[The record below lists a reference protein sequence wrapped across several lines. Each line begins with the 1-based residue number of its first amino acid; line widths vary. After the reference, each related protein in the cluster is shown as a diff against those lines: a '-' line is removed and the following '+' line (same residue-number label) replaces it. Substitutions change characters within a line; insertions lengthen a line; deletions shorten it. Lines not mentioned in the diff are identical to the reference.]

1 MLLRR
6 IATSGSTHVHVACR
20 VTPIVISRK
29 FSDIP
34 SSTVVPTKKVL
45 TVAKNEIENFSS
57 HTEVCPAFSP
67 DISTLFKVVKEIP
80 VTSSSRVPAV
90 VEHESS
96 LSSHKYVYAAKLGS
110 LEDIAAKT
118 GFSRQRL
125 LEVINDPYFFMDMWF
140 LNVPFG
146 GAHFIKQPT
155 VQTAPKGVVA
165 QLNLMGATE
174 FPFADPIQVSHA
186 KTTPFFNQTFGL
198 ITGDGAHS
206 SLADTLQHSFL
217 ASTLWGHA
225 LPGAVSHNF
234 LIYEDILYAMW
245 FGTGRGLPILG
256 GAFNNVVACNSLIGT
271 WAQMAR
277 NMNETLEMK
286 MYWEFL
292 AELQKCTTPEAKVVL
307 LTQAARKLE
316 SQRAWIPWTANKLGT
331 LHTSAGAPVRLGS
344 KGYGEV
350 LRFMAY
356 LRGRQHSDVKY
367 SARDL

>member
-1 MLLRR
+1 MLLRTAR
-6 IATSGSTHVHVACR
+6 YARHVRVSCH
-20 VTPIVISRK
+20 VTPTVISRN
-29 FSDIP
+29 FSDTP
-34 SSTVVPTKKVL
+34 SSTVVPTTKVL
-45 TVAKNEIENFSS
+45 TVAKTEIENFGS
-57 HTEVCPAFSP
+57 HTEVSPAFTP
-67 DISTLFKVVKEIP
+67 RIETLVKVVKAIP
-80 VTSSSRVPAV
+80 VTSSVRVPAA

-110 LEDIAAKT
+110 LEDIATKT
-118 GFSRQRL
+118 GYSRKQL
-125 LEVINDPYFFMDMWF
+125 LKLINDPYFFMDMWF

-146 GAHFIKQPT
+146 GAQFIKNPP
-155 VQTAPKGVVA
+155 VQVAPKGVVA

-174 FPFADPIQVSHA
+174 FPFTDPIQVSHA
-186 KTTPFFNQTFGL
+186 QTTPFFNQSFGL
-198 ITGDGAHS
+198 ITADDVQS

-234 LIYEDILYAMW
+234 LIYEDILYGMW

-256 GAFNNVVACNSLIGT
+256 GSFNNVVACNSLIGT

-292 AELQKCTTPEAKVVL
+292 TELQRCTTPEAKVAL
-307 LTQAARKLE
+307 LMKAARTLE
-316 SQRAWIPWTANKLGT
+316 SQRSWMSWTANKLGT
-331 LHTSAGAPVRLGS
+331 VHTSAGAPVRLGS

-356 LRGRQHSDVKY
+356 LKGREHSDVKY
-367 SARDL
+367 